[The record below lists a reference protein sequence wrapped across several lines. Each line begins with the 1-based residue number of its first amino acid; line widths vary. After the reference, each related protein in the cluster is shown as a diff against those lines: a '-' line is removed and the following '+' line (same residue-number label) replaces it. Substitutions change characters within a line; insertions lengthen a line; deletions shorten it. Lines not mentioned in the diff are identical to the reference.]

1 MTIHVEVPH
10 VQRIDDAVLAVVRA
24 VLDRPDA
31 AMHDAFLSIGG
42 SLQAAQR
49 VVAQLQHRLCADIA
63 PHLLL
68 NSACIGDFADTLIRA
83 LNDGLG
89 DASAPRPLTA

>member
-1 MTIHVEVPH
+1 MN
-10 VQRIDDAVLAVVRA
+10 
-24 VLDRPDA
+24 
-31 AMHDAFLSIGG
+31 DAFLSIGG

-68 NSACIGDFADTLIRA
+68 NSACIGDFADTLART
-83 LNDGLG
+83 LNGAPG
-89 DASAPRPLTA
+89 DACAPPPRPA

>member
-1 MTIHVEVPH
+1 MTPHVEVPH
-10 VQRIDDAVLAVVRA
+10 VQRIDHAVLAVVRV

-31 AMHDAFLSIGG
+31 AMNDAFLSIGG

-49 VVAQLQHRLCADIA
+49 VVAQLQRRLCADIA

-68 NSACIGDFADTLIRA
+68 NSACIGDFADTLART
-83 LNDGLG
+83 LNGAPG
-89 DASAPRPLTA
+89 DACAPPPRPA

>member
-1 MTIHVEVPH
+1 MTPHVEVPH
-10 VQRIDDAVLAVVRA
+10 VQRIDHAVLAVVRA

-31 AMHDAFLSIGG
+31 AMNDAFLSIGG

-68 NSACIGDFADTLIRA
+68 NSACIGDFADTLART
-83 LNDGLG
+83 LNGAPG
-89 DASAPRPLTA
+89 DACVPPPRPA